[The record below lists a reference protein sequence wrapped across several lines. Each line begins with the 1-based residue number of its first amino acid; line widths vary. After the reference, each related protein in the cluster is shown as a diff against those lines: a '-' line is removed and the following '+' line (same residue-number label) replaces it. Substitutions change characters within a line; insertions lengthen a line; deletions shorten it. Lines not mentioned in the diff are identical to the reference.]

1 MRKILLI
8 AVLAVAS
15 LAAYAQPRA
24 IGGRLGGFNGVSYQH
39 SLGENNMIEI
49 EAGFSVDGRM
59 DCWEKPYGSTNYG
72 RFWGHNVQAA
82 FTYDWIDP
90 FGAKFPWEH
99 KGEWHWYLGAGAA
112 GGYGWEILGYS
123 IVSTMSVGG
132 TFVTNGTS
140 GPYTWNFGYVGGAGR
155 LGVEYDFWFPLQ
167 LSLDYRPTIGLG
179 MYEKVFGGNGTNA
192 GLYWEVTSVCL
203 GVRYKF

>member
-1 MRKILLI
+1 MKKILFV

-15 LAAYAQPRA
+15 LAVYAQPRA
-24 IGGRLGGFNGVSYQH
+24 IGGRLGGFNGFSYQH

-49 EAGFSVDGRM
+49 EAGFSIDGRL
-59 DCWEKPYGSTNYG
+59 DYWQKAAGETFHG

-112 GGYGWEILGYS
+112 GGFGWDASY
-123 IVSTMSVGG
+123 IV
-132 TFVTNGTS
+132 FNQAGTS
-140 GPYTWNFGYVGGAGR
+140 ALSCGYAGGAGR
-155 LGVEYDFWFPLQ
+155 FGVEYDFWFPLQ
-167 LSLDYRPTIGLG
+167 LSLDYRPTVGLG
-179 MYEKVFGGNGTNA
+179 LFENGKGGANA

>member
-24 IGGRLGGFNGVSYQH
+24 IGGRLGGLNGFSYQH
-39 SLGENNMIEI
+39 SLGEDNMIEI

-59 DCWEKPYGSTNYG
+59 DSWEKVAGQTVHG

-112 GGYGWEILGYS
+112 GGYGWEILGN
-123 IVSTMSVGG
+123 TVG
-132 TFVTNGTS
+132 TLTATT
-140 GPYTWNFGYVGGAGR
+140 GPYAWNFGYVGGAGR

-167 LSLDYRPTIGLG
+167 LSLDYRPTVGLG
-179 MYEKVFGGNGTNA
+179 LYEYGNGGA
-192 GLYWEVTSVCL
+192 KGALYWEVTSVCL